1 MSGLNH
7 LRRLLRR
14 LEPGSRTH
22 ATRARLTQPLLTG
35 AEVSELLQQAR
46 RLARS
51 APTLDSAHPLSGELP
66 SRFRGSGSDY
76 DDNRPYVAGDDLRHL
91 NWRLLARTGQAHTW
105 LYRDERRPAAFHLV
119 DRRAGMIFGTRRR
132 LKVTQAARAAIVRA
146 AAAQHLGLPVGG
158 MVLEAALPTARWL
171 PIGQDHAL
179 HALIEAVRAP
189 CPPREGSQPSLA
201 RALRHLLAVL
211 PVGSRLDV
219 FSDFHDLDTTIRP
232 ILHALAARHRVSA
245 FLVLDP
251 AEVQLPRAGQLY
263 LRETG
268 GHLQQRIDTSDPTL
282 RRQFQDAAAVR
293 HARLADWC
301 RGAGV
306 VLHTLSTDTDDL
318 QALLD
323 TPPNPALS
331 RTAQR
336 RPRTGT

>member
-1 MSGLNH
+1 MGGLNRLH
-7 LRRLLRR
+7 RLLHW
-14 LEPGSRTH
+14 LGPGTRTQG
-22 ATRARLTQPLLTG
+22 ARACLTQRLLTE
-35 AEVSELLQQAR
+35 AEVAALLQT
-46 RLARS
+46 ARS
-51 APTLDSAHPLSGELP
+51 LPRRAVDVNSAHPLSGELP

-158 MVLEAALPTARWL
+158 MVLETALPAARWL
-171 PIGQDHAL
+171 PTGQDHAL
-179 HALIEAVRAP
+179 RTLLEAVCAP
-189 CPPREGSQPSLA
+189 CPPREGSQPGLA
-201 RALRHLLAVL
+201 RALRQLLAVL
-211 PVGSRLDV
+211 PAGSRLDV

-232 ILHALAARHRVSA
+232 LLHALATRHRVSA
-245 FLVLDP
+245 FLVFDP
-251 AEVQLPRAGQLY
+251 AEVRLPRAGQLY

-268 GHLQQRIDTSDPTL
+268 GHLQQRIDTSDPVL
-282 RRQFQDAAAVR
+282 RQHFRDAAET
-293 HARLADWC
+293 RLASLTDWC

-336 RPRTGT
+336 RPCTGT